1 MNYNK
6 IIFVEE
12 NDTCRAPMAAAL
24 LRECHLNRPL
34 EIVSRGLVVLF
45 PEPLNQKAEAVMIG
59 NGINLEHFTST
70 QFRTEEVYLNTLIL
84 TMEHKQRDR
93 VRMLLGDDFPAE
105 QVQTLNEYVG
115 EELEIM
121 DPYGA
126 TLPAYGVLFESLN
139 RTIKKLAE
147 LLNGEKKEENTEN
160 KKEEA

>member
-1 MNYNK
+1 MGVNYHK

-24 LRECHLNRPL
+24 LKECPLKRPI

-59 NGINLEHFTST
+59 NGIVLSNFTST
-70 QFRTEEVYLNTLIL
+70 PFRPEEVYLNTLVL
-84 TMEHKQRDR
+84 AMEQKQRDR
-93 VRMLLGDDFPAE
+93 VRQLLGSDFPE
-105 QVQTLNEYVG
+105 NQVQTLNEYVG

-126 TLPAYGVLFESLN
+126 TLPAYGVLFESLS

-147 LLNGEKKEENTEN
+147 QLNEEK
-160 KKEEA
+160 

>member
-1 MNYNK
+1 
-6 IIFVEE
+6 
-12 NDTCRAPMAAAL
+12 MAAAL
-24 LRECHLNRPL
+24 LKECPLKRPM

-59 NGINLEHFTST
+59 NGINLENFTST
-70 QFRTEEVYLNTLIL
+70 PFRPEEVYLNTLVL
-84 TMEHKQRDR
+84 TMEQKQRDR
-93 VRMLLGDDFPAE
+93 VRDLLGPDFPEE